1 MKPPLLSE
9 FRLFSLE
16 VSLQT
21 PHALADHFAFRIPK
35 AIRASLVASA
45 YFARF
50 DTTGRYIAT
59 ARSDSV
65 AVVWD
70 LDTMSHTRV
79 LEGHM
84 SKIVDIK

>member
-1 MKPPLLSE
+1 MI
-9 FRLFSLE
+9 
-16 VSLQT
+16 
-21 PHALADHFAFRIPK
+21 DHFAFRIPK
-35 AIRASLVASA
+35 AIQASLVASA

-70 LDTMSHTRV
+70 LDTMSHARL
-79 LEGHM
+79 LEGHVRT
-84 SKIVDIK
+84 IVDIE